1 MYAHLEREACWP
13 LWHIKERQSCAGHIN
28 KRGGY
33 MENDHALVT
42 ASELEAQGVLQKA
55 TAYRMAKAG
64 KIPCYVI
71 GEKQRSIRFVVPEVL
86 AALRR
91 PVEKEAFT
99 A

>member
-1 MYAHLEREACWP
+1 
-13 LWHIKERQSCAGHIN
+13 
-28 KRGGY
+28 
-33 MENDHALVT
+33 MENNGHVLVT

-64 KIPCYVI
+64 KIPSYVV
-71 GEKQRSIRFVVPEVL
+71 GEKQGGIRFVVPEVL

-91 PVEKEAFT
+91 PVQREALK